1 MQTSTSS
8 NRVETEAGMLFMAGA
23 MLLVPG
29 IDALAKLLSAQLSP
43 FQITFIRFLLQAAFL
58 GGLLAWSRRL
68 AVPLKALPRLAL
80 GGTFVAAAIG
90 FLVWSLSILPLAN
103 AIAIFFVE
111 PLVLSLLS
119 ALFLGERVGWQRLGA
134 VAVGLLGALVVIR
147 PNWAQFGAAALLPLL
162 AAVFYAAQLTVF
174 RSLSGDLSGP
184 RVQAYSAVFATL
196 ILGLALLLGGAAGV
210 AQFAWHPPRGAAW
223 GYLAGIGVLS
233 TISYL
238 LISSALKRT
247 EAGVLAPFQYLEIIS
262 ATILGYA
269 VFGDFPDPL
278 TWLGTGVILASGLYV
293 FYRERKV
300 AQRGS

>member
-1 MQTSTSS
+1 MPPSTSS
-8 NRVETEAGMLFMAGA
+8 NRGETEAGMLFMAGA

-68 AVPLKALPRLAL
+68 AVPRSALPRLAL

-134 VAVGLLGALVVIR
+134 VAVGLIGALVVIR
-147 PNWAQFGAAALLPLL
+147 PNWAQFGAAALLPLF

-184 RVQAYSAVFATL
+184 RVQAYSAIFATL
-196 ILGLALLLGGAAGV
+196 VLGIALLLGGAAGV
-210 AQFAWHPPRGAAW
+210 DQFAWHRPRGVAW
-223 GYLAGIGVLS
+223 AYLAGIGVLS

-247 EAGVLAPFQYLEIIS
+247 EAGTLAPFQYLEIIS
-262 ATILGYA
+262 ATILGYL
-269 VFGDFPDPL
+269 VFGDFPDLL
-278 TWLGTGVILASGLYV
+278 TWLGTGIILASGLYV
-293 FYRERKV
+293 FYRERKR
-300 AQRGS
+300 A